1 MSTEGKQTASEYI
14 QHHLQNLQACK
25 VDGQWVTNLPDPVTH
40 EARTAICSGN
50 FWAINLDSMFFTI
63 LLGSIFCFVFRR
75 VAVNMSTGK
84 PGKMQA
90 FVETVVDF
98 VNTSV
103 KETFHGHS
111 PLIAPLALTIVCWVF
126 LMNLMDLIPVDWM
139 PQLAHLIGIDYLKV
153 VPSTDVNITFG
164 MSISVFILIV
174 FYSIKIKGVG
184 GFVIGDLM
192 MNPLNPK
199 ELGIPTIGFRI
210 LWVPIMAFNFILEI
224 VALLAKP
231 LSLSLRL
238 FGNMYA
244 GELMFILIALL
255 GLYQLPLHFGWAVFH
270 ILIVTLQAYI
280 FMMLT
285 IVYLSQAHEAH

>member
-1 MSTEGKQTASEYI
+1 MASDGGHAQTGTEYI
-14 QHHLQNLQACK
+14 QHHLQNLQVCK
-25 VDGQWVTNLPDPVTH
+25 VDGAWVWN
-40 EARTAICSGN
+40 ECAGN
-50 FWAINLDSMFFTI
+50 FWAINVDSMVFTV
-63 LLGSIFCFVFRR
+63 LLGSLFCFIFRR
-75 VAVNMSTGK
+75 IAVNISTGK

-90 FVETVVDF
+90 MVEMVVEFVDG
-98 VNTSV
+98 SV
-103 KETFHGHS
+103 KDTFHGKS

-126 LMNLMDLIPVDWM
+126 MMNLMDLIPVDWL
-139 PQLAHLIGIDYLKV
+139 PSVAAAIGIPYLKV
-153 VPSTDVNITFG
+153 VPSTDLNITFG

-174 FYSIKIKGVG
+174 FYSIKIKGIG
-184 GFVIGDLM
+184 GFIIGDLM

-199 ELGIPTIGFRI
+199 DLGVPKI
-210 LWVPIMAFNFILEI
+210 LWPLVCTFNFILEM

-244 GELMFILIALL
+244 GELMFILIAML
-255 GLYQLPLHFGWAVFH
+255 GLYQLPLHFGWSVFH
-270 ILIVTLQAYI
+270 ILVVTLQAYI

>member
-1 MSTEGKQTASEYI
+1 MASEGAAKTSSEYI
-14 QHHLQNLQACK
+14 QHHLQNLQACQ
-25 VDGQWVTNLPDPVTH
+25 VDGQWVTNIH
-40 EARTAICSGN
+40 ETKICAGN
-50 FWAINLDSMFFTI
+50 FWAINLDSMFFTV
-63 LLGSIFCFVFRR
+63 LLGALFCFLFRR

-90 FVETVVDF
+90 FVEMVVDF

-103 KETFHGHS
+103 KDTFHGHS

-126 LMNLMDLIPVDWM
+126 LMNLMDLIPVDWL
-139 PQLAHLIGIDYLKV
+139 PQVAHMLGIEYLKV

-184 GFVIGDLM
+184 GFVVGDLM

-199 ELGIPTIGFRI
+199 DLGMPKVTWP
-210 LWVPIMAFNFILEI
+210 LVMAFNFILET

-270 ILIVTLQAYI
+270 ILVVTLQAYI